1 MSDAFSTSSTH
12 PSTPATTRRGFLRTA
27 GLAGGALLAP
37 AALSACATGAVRE
50 TAEST
55 GPTGPM
61 DPDDPFGASKALESV
76 VFDGGNGVEYL
87 DLTKKVYL
95 DAHPDIDV
103 TITKTQDLSTLQ
115 SQFVNQTPPDLWQNS
130 GAKALDVTSLT
141 LNEQLAELDDL

>member
-1 MSDAFSTSSTH
+1 
-12 PSTPATTRRGFLRTA
+12 
-27 GLAGGALLAP
+27 
-37 AALSACATGAVRE
+37 VRE

-141 LNEQLAELDDL
+141 LNEQLAELDDLMAAPSWDNPDVTVEESLNGGVREDGTVNGKLV